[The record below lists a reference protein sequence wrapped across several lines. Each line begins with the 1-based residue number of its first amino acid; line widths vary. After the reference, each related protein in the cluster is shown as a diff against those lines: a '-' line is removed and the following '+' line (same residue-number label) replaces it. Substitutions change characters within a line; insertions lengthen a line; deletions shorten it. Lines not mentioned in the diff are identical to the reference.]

1 MCCITVFE
9 ILFADSVP
17 YFLVFLVSVIPNKA
31 EGQVLGCI
39 TYTSQNFFFFGATAP
54 QWARASSFTRFLD
67 HTQRRTAVGRTPL
80 DEGSARRR
88 DLYQT
93 AHNTQNRQTS
103 MPPVEFES
111 TVSAGERPNTNA
123 LRSGHTERGLP
134 QRTAVS
140 VRWGMLHSKQ
150 TLLTIIF

>member
-1 MCCITVFE
+1 MKYCLLIRFLIFLCFWSL
-9 ILFADSVP
+9 LF
-17 YFLVFLVSVIPNKA
+17 LTRLKA
-31 EGQVLGCI
+31 KCWAASPTRLRI
-39 TYTSQNFFFFGATAP
+39 FFFFGATAP